1 MNSHPNPTADP
12 EGVGEAL
19 ILTSRSSGRHRAA
32 HRAPATT
39 IRPHLSLPQLSRSQ
53 RSAGPVAKA
62 GAVIAV
68 SSGLVASLG
77 MQATAATVTPQPA
90 TAASTSGRSPLASPA
105 TSSLASGVPGALSA
119 SVGHRFAATTAATT
133 EQGVAAPQ
141 SPLMAAGQ
149 FGEIGF
155 TATPAAKPK
164 PVTVARVTTRPF
176 AGVSR
181 SANRSGVRVG
191 AADVSSTDAGTSKD
205 TSQTSTPSNDAPPND
220 APSNDAPPAT
230 VASGAPGSADFGA
243 AVMAIASRYAGTA
256 YRYGGTTPTGFDC
269 SGFTSYVLRQVGVD
283 LPRTSGSQRAAT
295 ARISRSEA
303 VPGDLVFMPG
313 HVGIYAGDGM
323 MWDSPRTGEVVS
335 RRSIY
340 SSSAT
345 YGRVG

>member
-1 MNSHPNPTADP
+1 M
-12 EGVGEAL
+12 
-19 ILTSRSSGRHRAA
+19 TSRSSGRHRAA
-32 HRAPATT
+32 HRAPVTT
-39 IRPHLSLPQLSRSQ
+39 VRPHLSLPQLTRSQ
-53 RSAGPVAKA
+53 LSAGPVAKA

-77 MQATAATVTPQPA
+77 MQATAAPVTPQLA
-90 TAASTSGRSPLASPA
+90 TAASTSGRSPL
-105 TSSLASGVPGALSA
+105 TSSVTSAFASGVPGALSA
-119 SVGHRFAATTAATT
+119 SVGRRVAATAAATT
-133 EQGVAAPQ
+133 EQGVDAPQ
-141 SPLMAAGQ
+141 SPLVAQGQ

-155 TATPAAKPK
+155 TATPAPKPK

-181 SANRSGVRVG
+181 SANRSDVRVS
-191 AADVSSTDAGTSKD
+191 AADVSSTDAGTS
-205 TSQTSTPSNDAPPND
+205 TTTSTTTASND

-230 VASGAPGSADFGA
+230 VASGAPGSAEFGA

-256 YRYGGTTPTGFDC
+256 YRYGGTTPAGFDC
-269 SGFTSYVLRQVGVD
+269 SGFTSYVLRQVGID
-283 LPRTSGSQRAAT
+283 LPRTSDSQRAAT

-313 HVGIYAGDGM
+313 HVGIYAGGGM